1 MIMSLKK
8 KLPIEYIPR
17 TPSQARSWVGELP
30 LTDLGQTTKR
40 LYTGL
45 VDLNQS
51 RVAPPARIE
60 VSEAIRP
67 VTELVLGNLRRH
79 LVSRAFPLP
88 KKSQKIFE
96 LNQSLLLEIAGS
108 YQLAALDMLTSAAIN
123 RKQLLKAIF
132 RSMDYM
138 GRVLLQSYTV
148 YTKTRETVW
157 HDIHHL
163 YLLAC
168 ENGLEKIIVTKDEKH
183 FACIEEI
190 YIYINL
196 LALSNPYCLRQGEI
210 ERMDRYYRGV
220 LSTVKIYTNSD
231 HVRGEYAHVAFLNND
246 DPPAVVPV
254 QDVLNSPTIRLF
266 NIDALVDSL
275 ESYLTFHNDN
285 HTDAELIDIEQIDSQ
300 NMLNPGLV
308 KRLLGSL
315 TRVRNRRYNRQSLKN
330 QPMQLVSGLS
340 NIVKLLEEE
349 PEAIK
354 EDGNEP
360 SDEDYIFSALNY
372 QEVGAPQKK
381 APESTIPTQLWN
393 AENNSTGGYGLC
405 WTQDKP
411 SGARVG
417 EFVAL
422 KDENAHTED
431 EKPIWQ
437 VAVIRWLEFVK
448 EKGLCMGIELLI
460 PYATPLEVKKVA
472 SRKVSQQLPIT
483 GLALPILDGIRT
495 QPEIILPEQIFKTG
509 DKLNLNVFGQDS
521 SIKLIFC
528 DETIGTF
535 DVFSY
540 DEYENKTAIKEEDEA
555 EEFASI
561 WESL

>member
-8 KLPIEYIPR
+8 KLPAEYIPR
-17 TPSQARSWVGELP
+17 TPSQARNWVGELP

-45 VDLNQS
+45 VDFNQS
-51 RVAPPARIE
+51 RVAPSARIE
-60 VSEAIRP
+60 VSEVVRP

-88 KKSQKIFE
+88 RKSQKIFE

-108 YQLAALDMLTSAAIN
+108 YQLAALDMLTSASIN
-123 RKQLLKAIF
+123 RKQLLKAIY

-168 ENGLEKIIVTKDEKH
+168 ENGLEEIVVNKDEKH
-183 FACIEEI
+183 FACIESI

-210 ERMDRYYRGV
+210 ERMDRYYRSA
-220 LSTVKIYTNSD
+220 LSKVKVYTNSD
-231 HVRGEYAHVAFLNND
+231 NVRGEYAHVAFLNND

-266 NIDALVDSL
+266 NIDELVDSL
-275 ESYLTFHNDN
+275 ETYLSYHTNDYAE
-285 HTDAELIDIEQIDSQ
+285 DELIDIDQIDSQ

-308 KRLLGSL
+308 KRLLTTL
-315 TRVRNRRYNRQSLKN
+315 TRVRNRRYNRASLT
-330 QPMQLVSGLS
+330 QTIQLVSGLS

-349 PEAIK
+349 PTIE
-354 EDGNEP
+354 EESNEP
-360 SDEDYIFSALNY
+360 SEEDYIFSALNY
-372 QEVGAPQKK
+372 QSTQTQK
-381 APESTIPTQLWN
+381 PEPTMQIPMQEWQ
-393 AENNSTGGYGLC
+393 AENCGTGGYGLC
-405 WTQDKP
+405 WKQDTP

-417 EFVAL
+417 EIIAI
-422 KDENAHTED
+422 KNNKADPETA
-431 EKPIWQ
+431 PPAWQ
-437 VAVIRWLEFVK
+437 IAVIRWLEFVK
-448 EKGLCMGIELLI
+448 GKGLCMGVELLI
-460 PYATPLEVKKVA
+460 PYAEPLKVKKVA

-483 GLALPILDGIRT
+483 GLSLPVLDGIRA
-495 QPEIILPEQIFKTG
+495 QAEIILPEQIFKTG
-509 DKLNLNVFGQDS
+509 DSLSAILFDQDEN
-521 SIKLIFC
+521 IRLTQC

-535 DVFSY
+535 DIFQ
-540 DEYENKTAIKEEDEA
+540 YEAYETKLIKEDDDT
-555 EEFASI
+555 EEFSSI